1 MKARIRRL
9 ILNPHAFISIMKTN
23 SCWRAYEGIP
33 EGSELVG
40 ATIDP
45 STMNF
50 VLFIAHQSFDQID
63 PQEDVAPL
71 LVLEIRKV
79 L

>member
-1 MKARIRRL
+1 
-9 ILNPHAFISIMKTN
+9 MKTG

-33 EGSELVG
+33 DGAELVG

-45 STMNF
+45 QTSNF
-50 VLFIAHQSFDQID
+50 VLFIAHQSFEQID
-63 PQEDVAPL
+63 VQEDVAPL